1 MLLIN
6 QPKTA
11 IMFLKKAEQLMLER
25 GKQYNS
31 KSKKERSFAA
41 VATAFTAITNKPIT
55 AAEVCLM
62 LQILKNV
69 RQWGEDR
76 FHSDSA
82 EDNVAYAALL
92 AEELFKQYEE
102 QDENN

>member
-1 MLLIN
+1 MLPIN

-25 GKQYNS
+25 GKEYNG
-31 KSKKERSFAA
+31 KLKKERSFTS

-55 AAEVCLM
+55 PAEVCLM

-69 RQWGEDR
+69 RQWSQDR
-76 FHSDSA
+76 FHADSV
-82 EDNVAYAALL
+82 EDCVTYTSLM
-92 AEELFKQYEE
+92 AEELYKQYGEE
-102 QDENN
+102 DER